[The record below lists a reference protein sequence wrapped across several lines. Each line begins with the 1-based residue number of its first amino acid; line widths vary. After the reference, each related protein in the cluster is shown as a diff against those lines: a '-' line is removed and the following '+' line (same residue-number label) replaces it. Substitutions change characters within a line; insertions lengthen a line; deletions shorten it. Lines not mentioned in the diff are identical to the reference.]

1 VNSSNLLEQEY
12 ERFIA
17 FGQILDRKMRT
28 YLVTYL
34 RQKLEQSVVEEP
46 AELDNT
52 YLRYFT
58 QAIDQLTGIQGLL
71 SLCAGNEQITRQVV
85 IDTLRWLRK
94 SWTKSRVKN
103 PYENEIRRLEQWS
116 VTPVKAVAER
126 WPVLLNTVRNLYPKE
141 QLDSSFYSAKFKGLL
156 LHRSPENLSAEG
168 LREVD
173 RLLHDLLAKWDALL
187 HARILDFQLNTLQR
201 EIEEYTSLTAAKVE
215 EYQRLVELVSPFSEY
230 MGRYWDLSRA
240 LWKDTS
246 FDIVRQ
252 YHEFLQN
259 ESSIRELADL
269 LGQMREAELEIEEE
283 QFEKTISRQ
292 EWISDPLQKAELVG
306 VEESDDLNNLLSAE
320 AGLLGDDDTEWLF
333 LHKYA
338 NRRLLTF
345 QYEDRRLVTSKHTE
359 VEVNRK
365 VRQKEKGPFILC
377 VDTSES
383 MAGKPEQIAKVMSM
397 GILKMAARE
406 NRKAFLINFSAGV
419 KTLDLHSIAD
429 SIDQIAAFLRMS
441 FHGGTDI
448 SLALNEA
455 LRQLENQDYHEA
467 DILMVS
473 DFIMYRVDRDTLQQV
488 HKARHSRGTRFHSL
502 TLSQRPNRKILEAF
516 DTNWVYDPEGK
527 GIVRELRR
535 SLEEIR

>member
-1 VNSSNLLEQEY
+1 
-12 ERFIA
+12 
-17 FGQILDRKMRT
+17 
-28 YLVTYL
+28 
-34 RQKLEQSVVEEP
+34 
-46 AELDNT
+46 
-52 YLRYFT
+52 
-58 QAIDQLTGIQGLL
+58 
-71 SLCAGNEQITRQVV
+71 
-85 IDTLRWLRK
+85 
-94 SWTKSRVKN
+94 
-103 PYENEIRRLEQWS
+103 
-116 VTPVKAVAER
+116 
-126 WPVLLNTVRNLYPKE
+126 
-141 QLDSSFYSAKFKGLL
+141 
-156 LHRSPENLSAEG
+156 
-168 LREVD
+168 
-173 RLLHDLLAKWDALL
+173 
-187 HARILDFQLNTLQR
+187 
-201 EIEEYTSLTAAKVE
+201 
-215 EYQRLVELVSPFSEY
+215 
-230 MGRYWDLSRA
+230 
-240 LWKDTS
+240 
-246 FDIVRQ
+246 
-252 YHEFLQN
+252 
-259 ESSIRELADL
+259 
-269 LGQMREAELEIEEE
+269 
-283 QFEKTISRQ
+283 
-292 EWISDPLQKAELVG
+292 
-306 VEESDDLNNLLSAE
+306 
-320 AGLLGDDDTEWLF
+320 
-333 LHKYA
+333 
-338 NRRLLTF
+338 
-345 QYEDRRLVTSKHTE
+345 VTSKHTE